1 MSKVGVIAKLTTV
14 EGKRDEV
21 VEILASQ
28 GVPLADDEPG
38 TEVYAAHVDTG
49 DDVTI
54 WYYELYSDAAALD
67 AHMKN
72 PRMQPV
78 GAALA
83 GLLDGRPEIHVLGPV
98 AAKGLE
104 L

>member
-21 VEILASQ
+21 VQILASQ
-28 GVPLADDEPG
+28 GVPVADDEPG
-38 TEVYAAHVDTG
+38 TEIYAAHVDSG

-54 WYYELYSDAAALD
+54 WYYELYTDEAALA
-67 AHMKN
+67 AHGKN
-72 PRMQPV
+72 PAMKDV
-78 GAALA
+78 GAALG
-83 GLLDGRPEIHVLGPV
+83 GLLAGRPEIHVLSPF

>member
-28 GVPLADDEPG
+28 GVPVADDEPG
-38 TEVYAAHVDTG
+38 TEIYAAHVDTG
-49 DDVTI
+49 DEVTI
-54 WYYELYSDAAALD
+54 WYYELYADAGALE

-72 PRMQPV
+72 PAMKDV
-78 GAALA
+78 GAALV

-98 AAKGLE
+98 AAKGLD